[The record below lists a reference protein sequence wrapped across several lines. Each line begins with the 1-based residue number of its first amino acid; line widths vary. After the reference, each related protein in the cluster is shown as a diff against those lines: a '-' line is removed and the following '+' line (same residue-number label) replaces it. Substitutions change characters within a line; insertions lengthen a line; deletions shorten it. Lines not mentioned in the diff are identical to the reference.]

1 MNKTSAPI
9 LQQQELTWKCN
20 NNCIF
25 CYNPER
31 CIESFTPRAVDRER
45 NIAVAEASVAHGVMA
60 VCPTGGEPLV
70 VGDHFFEVLS
80 IYHRAGC
87 YTSINSNGR
96 LITDVVARR
105 LAQTGLRSALVSMH
119 GLGELHDT
127 MVGIRGAF
135 QETWSG
141 IMRLK
146 EIGITVTPNFVAT
159 AKNIQGLKDVGEA
172 FAMNGIVKMTV
183 TPFLPSWGSDS
194 HDGYILLREHYRI
207 YFEAVRRIRGLG
219 INIDSTLPI
228 PPCVL
233 IRLFPDEWCEYLDV
247 HSPRVC
253 MAGRSFGVV
262 SPDGQF
268 RACIQAPYFA
278 DYGGVVLENYAASW
292 SRANDWARADLLPD
306 VCRDCPALDICGGGC
321 RTSCLWE
328 NKGTVKGRTMY
339 MGDPLTEA
347 QAIPFLAR
355 VACDVKPTAPT
366 RYALRTDIKIRDE
379 GWGVII
385 FNPRNQ
391 SFTILSSEAA
401 QFMQFTTSLSITSEK
416 TVAVL
421 RAMHAIRP
429 EDDTEHDGVTVLS
442 SVLVLPGT
450 LLLPRLARGLIRED
464 TVYCLRADTGE
475 RYFF

>member
-20 NNCIF
+20 NNCTF

-70 VGDHFFEVLS
+70 VGDHFFEILS
-80 IYHRAGC
+80 IYQRAGC

-96 LITDVVARR
+96 LITDAIAER
-105 LAQTGLRSALVSMH
+105 LAQSGLRSALISIH

-135 QETWSG
+135 PETWNG
-141 IMRLK
+141 IMRLN
-146 EIGITVTPNFVAT
+146 EYGVAVTPNFVAT

-172 FAMNGIVKMTV
+172 FAMTSIIKMTV
-183 TPFLPSWGSDS
+183 TPFLPSWGSNS
-194 HDGYILLREHYRI
+194 HGAYVLLREHYRA
-207 YFEAVRRIRGLG
+207 YFEAVRRIRSLG

-233 IRLFPDEWCEYLDV
+233 IRLFPDEWREYLDV

-278 DYGGVVLENYAASW
+278 DYGGSVVENYAASW
-292 SRANDWARADLLPD
+292 SRANDWALPDLLPD
-306 VCRDCPALDICGGGC
+306 ACRDCLALDVCGGGC

-328 NKGTVKGRTMY
+328 SKGAVKGRTMY

-347 QAIPFLAR
+347 QAILFKAR
-355 VACDVKPTAPT
+355 VVHDVKPAPAT
-366 RYALRTDIKIRDE
+366 RYVLRPDIKVRDE
-379 GWGVII
+379 GWGVIV

-401 QFMQFTTSLSITSEK
+401 QFLPFTGSLSIASEK
-416 TVAVL
+416 TAAVL

-429 EDDTEHDGVTVLS
+429 VDDNGYNNTAIPD
-442 SVLVLPGT
+442 SVSVLPGNV
-450 LLLPRLARGLIRED
+450 LLPRLARGLIRKD
-464 TVYCLRADTGE
+464 IVYCLRADTGE
-475 RYFF
+475 RYLF